1 MKKEYMSIP
10 FFLCN
15 LLISCYLTHLIN
27 SLQLKLKLYKTITIF
42 MNYNHKIFTEDT
54 QTIAQNYGLMCDV
67 IKIMTLCD
75 GHAPAGSCCGKN
87 NTQIVNKFISN
98 KKNYMTTMEQIEK
111 RLIKTTK
118 PGILYISPLK
128 RMINIEMLSDQEII
142 KYTENGYISRDRFD
156 WSMYEAK
163 QTESLK
169 PMKPVEVTE
178 PVEPMEV
185 IEPTETKAK
194 STKKGKKK

>member
-1 MKKEYMSIP
+1 
-10 FFLCN
+10 
-15 LLISCYLTHLIN
+15 
-27 SLQLKLKLYKTITIF
+27 
-42 MNYNHKIFTEDT
+42 MNYNQKIFTEDA
-54 QTIAQNYGLMCDV
+54 QTIVNNYGLMSDV

-75 GHAPAGSCCGKN
+75 GVTPAGSCCGKN
-87 NTQIVNKFISN
+87 NIQIANKFITN
-98 KKNYMTTMEQIEK
+98 KKNYMTAMEQIEK

-156 WSMYEAK
+156 WSMYEAETVK

-169 PMKPVEVTE
+169 PMNPVEVAE

-185 IEPTETKAK
+185 IEPTKTKA
-194 STKKGKKK
+194 KGKKK

>member
-1 MKKEYMSIP
+1 
-10 FFLCN
+10 
-15 LLISCYLTHLIN
+15 
-27 SLQLKLKLYKTITIF
+27 
-42 MNYNHKIFTEDT
+42 MNYNQKIFTEDA

-75 GHAPAGSCCGKN
+75 GHQPTGACCGKN
-87 NTQIVNKFISN
+87 NTQIVNKFFYN

-185 IEPTETKAK
+185 VEPTKTQAK

>member
-1 MKKEYMSIP
+1 
-10 FFLCN
+10 
-15 LLISCYLTHLIN
+15 
-27 SLQLKLKLYKTITIF
+27 
-42 MNYNHKIFTEDT
+42 
-54 QTIAQNYGLMCDV
+54 
-67 IKIMTLCD
+67 
-75 GHAPAGSCCGKN
+75 
-87 NTQIVNKFISN
+87 
-98 KKNYMTTMEQIEK
+98 MENIEK
-111 RLIKTTK
+111 RLITTTK

-163 QTESLK
+163 QTEPLK

>member
-1 MKKEYMSIP
+1 
-10 FFLCN
+10 
-15 LLISCYLTHLIN
+15 
-27 SLQLKLKLYKTITIF
+27 
-42 MNYNHKIFTEDT
+42 MNYNQKIFTEDA

-75 GHAPAGSCCGKN
+75 GHAPVGACCGKN

-156 WSMYEAK
+156 WSMYEAETAK
-163 QTESLK
+163 QTEPVE

-185 IEPTETKAK
+185 VEPTETKAK

>member
-1 MKKEYMSIP
+1 
-10 FFLCN
+10 
-15 LLISCYLTHLIN
+15 
-27 SLQLKLKLYKTITIF
+27 
-42 MNYNHKIFTEDT
+42 MNYNHKIFTEDA
-54 QTIAQNYGLMCDV
+54 QTIVNNYGLMRDV

-75 GHAPAGSCCGKN
+75 GHQPAGACCGKN

-156 WSMYEAK
+156 WSMYEAETAK
-163 QTESLK
+163 QTE
-169 PMKPVEVTE
+169 PMKPVEVAE

-185 IEPTETKAK
+185 IEPTKTKAK
-194 STKKGKKK
+194 GKKNNK